1 MSYRFS
7 QAGFSLLEMIIVL
20 AIAAIGIGIAVFNFR
35 SFDVKTNT
43 ESQVK
48 QMAVDLDQMRLRAIA
63 TKKRQGVKLTEF
75 SYTFYS
81 YSSLGDSAGAVTG
94 GVRTVNSSLLSALPL
109 TKFAGAVFQ
118 IDEQGLLIG
127 SNSQTIFLGGT
138 DVGSVNCV
146 VLSAARVSLGKRN
159 ASGGCDAQ

>member
-20 AIAAIGIGIAVFNFR
+20 AIAATGMSIAVFNFH

-48 QMAVDLDQMRLRAIA
+48 QMAVDLDQMRLRALA

-75 SYTFYS
+75 SYSFYS
-81 YSSLGDSAGAVTG
+81 YSSLGDGAGALTG
-94 GVRTVNSSLLSALPL
+94 GACTVNSSLLSALPV
-109 TKFAGAVFQ
+109 TKFNGAIFQ
-118 IDEQGLLIG
+118 IDERGMLIG
-127 SNSQTIFLGGT
+127 SNTQTIFFGNT

-146 VLSAARVSLGKRN
+146 VLSAARVSAGKRN